1 MLAILNILF
10 VTWMASERRRPS
22 YQLEKVSF
30 RSDEADGLAR
40 VKSCERLH
48 TDVQLAASEGL
59 RPCHEG
65 ASRVK
70 NALEAAARLCYTT
83 AVLHIDICITQTVK
97 LYF

>member
-1 MLAILNILF
+1 VLAILNLLF
-10 VTWMASERRRPS
+10 VAWMASKRRRPLH
-22 YQLEKVSF
+22 QLENVSF

-48 TDVQLAASEGL
+48 TDVQLAASGGL
-59 RPCHEG
+59 RPYHEG

-70 NALEAAARLCYTT
+70 NTLEATARLCYMI
-83 AVLHIDICITQTVK
+83 AILRIDICITQTVK